1 MPFDDDFKIDSNVC
15 NELEAIRKVNE
26 QSVRRDGFP
35 VLELLLDAFR
45 KHPDLLEIEDKIKT
59 SPGTVLHY
67 FACFNY
73 YEGSKTILKASYT
86 RNFICSASDII
97 Y

>member
-1 MPFDDDFKIDSNVC
+1 MSFSDNSKGDSNVC
-15 NELEAIRKVNE
+15 NELEAIRNVNE

-59 SPGTVLHY
+59 SPGMVLHY

-73 YEGSKTILKASYT
+73 YEGSKTILRVNYSLEITSKYSL
-86 RNFICSASDII
+86 N
-97 Y
+97 